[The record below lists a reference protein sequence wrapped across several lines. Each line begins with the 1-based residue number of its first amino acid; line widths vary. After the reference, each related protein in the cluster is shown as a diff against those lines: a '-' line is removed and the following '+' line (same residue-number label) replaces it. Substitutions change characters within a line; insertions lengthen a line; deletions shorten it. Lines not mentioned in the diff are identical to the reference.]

1 MSLDRR
7 QFLAGGALLASAL
20 MPLDRSRAQTAW
32 TVLGQPVA
40 SVPWLRDV
48 RRVIIDTDPGTDDL
62 LAIIMMLGSTRITT
76 EAITVTPGNI
86 GYEQEVR
93 NTLFLVQTLKNGTIP
108 VHRGIDHPLLGR
120 SYPAAGFIHGRYGF
134 GDMVVPEVALKPA
147 PDHAALAISRIVSA
161 HPGEMVLL
169 ALGGLSNIA
178 LALLLDPS
186 IARKARGIVIV
197 GGRYEGI
204 GTSVS
209 FNAMV
214 DPEAADIVLRSG
226 LPITMTGSLGET
238 EMLTQADFD
247 QIATFG
253 TAKSALFLKSN
264 AERLKFETEKRHK
277 PGATYADPFAATMVL
292 DPSVALQFEAVHVAV
307 ELSGTETRGSY
318 VFGGTHIYTGDAL
331 PANVAICTRASHE
344 IFRDTVFQALRA

>member
-1 MSLDRR
+1 
-7 QFLAGGALLASAL
+7 
-20 MPLDRSRAQTAW
+20 MPLDRRHFLGGAALLAGGSLSSGRVLGQAAW
-32 TVLGQPVA
+32 TVLGQPL
-40 SVPWLRDV
+40 SSLPWLQDV

-62 LAIIMMLGSTRITT
+62 LAIMMMLSSTRITT

-93 NTLFLVQTLKNGTIP
+93 NALYLSKTLTDGKIP
-108 VHRGIDHPLLGR
+108 VHRGVDHPLLNR
-120 SYPAAGFIHGRYGF
+120 PYPAAGFIHGRYGL
-134 GDMVVPEVALKPA
+134 GDMVVPEVALRPA
-147 PDHAALAISRIVSA
+147 PEHASVAISRIVSA
-161 HPGEMVLL
+161 HPGEVVLL

-186 IARKARGIVIV
+186 IARKARGVVIV

-204 GTSVS
+204 GTAVN

-226 LPITMTGSLGET
+226 LQIAMTGGLGPT

-247 QIATFG
+247 HIKTFG
-253 TAKSALFLKSN
+253 TQKSEIFLKSN
-264 AERLKFETEKRHK
+264 AERLKFETEQRHK
-277 PGATYADPFAATMVL
+277 PGATYADPFAAAMVL
-292 DPSVALQFEAVHVAV
+292 DPSVASEFEAVNVKV
-307 ELSGTETRGSY
+307 ELNGVETRGEY

-331 PANVAICTRASHE
+331 PPNVAICSKGSVEKFRAQ
-344 IFRDTVFQALRA
+344 VFKALRS

>member
-1 MSLDRR
+1 MPLDRR
-7 QFLAGGALLASAL
+7 RFLAGGALFAQAL
-20 MPLDRSRAQTAW
+20 TCAGRSRAQTAW

-40 SVPWLRDV
+40 SVPLLHDV

-62 LAIIMMLGSTRITT
+62 LAIVMMLGSSRIVT

-93 NTLFLVQTLKNGTIP
+93 NALFLVQTLNGGKTP
-108 VHRGIDHPLLGR
+108 VHRGSDHPLLSR
-120 SYPAAGFIHGRYGF
+120 PYPAAGFIHGRNGL
-134 GDMVVPEVALKPA
+134 GDMALPEVTLKPA
-147 PDHAALAISRIVSA
+147 PEPAAIAISRIVSA
-161 HPGEMVLL
+161 HPGEVVLL
-169 ALGGLSNIA
+169 ALGGLTNIA

-226 LPITMTGSLGET
+226 LPIAMTGSLGET

-247 QIATFG
+247 QIRTFG
-253 TAKSALFLKSN
+253 TAKSDLFLKSN
-264 AERLKFETEKRHK
+264 AARLKFETEKRHK
-277 PGATYADPFAATMVL
+277 PGATYADPFAAAMVL
-292 DPSVALQFEAVHVAV
+292 DPSVALAFEAVHVTV
-307 ELSGTETRGSY
+307 ELGGTETRGAY
-318 VFGGTHIYTGDAL
+318 VFGGTHIYTGDVL
-331 PANVAICTRASHE
+331 PANVAICTKGSAR
-344 IFRDTVFQALRA
+344 IFRETVFQALRA